1 MATANLS
8 VGINTTKA
16 KSDLQELKQW
26 MANSLTDMT
35 LSINEKS
42 LENSI
47 SRAMKGP
54 RGQGYSL
61 KINLTELK
69 TDVSRALNDAVSGAK
84 IGGGSIDTTQL
95 LAEFKKLGQVLET
108 NFADAGD
115 KAGHKFTKGIVDDF
129 GKLGSAHETAKGK
142 TKQHT
147 EEVKEHNKQQA
158 LLHSTLRGVAGG
170 LDNLWLTYGRFVP
183 YMIGAYAA
191 ISVARKSLEEGI
203 QFDYSAHFIAALG
216 GFEGSVNRVKDSLLG
231 IKDAPANVNELA
243 NAMRVLQQTGI
254 EASYGV
260 SLLPTVISAATLGE
274 TDMKTAT
281 EDLVGVLEVFN
292 LHSQDPEILAEN
304 FRKAGDV
311 MAFAAQ
317 ETKANLHQ
325 VAQSLQNV
333 TGVAEQYK
341 ISLETVTAAQIM
353 LGKQGIV
360 GPRAGTYTRSMF
372 ESIYVPISK
381 KAEEIHKLLDFSAF
395 DAKTGEVRKDLEV
408 IVELVGKLQKY
419 DPQSQ
424 ARLVEGMTNTWG
436 AKQLR
441 AILNDLPGFL
451 KLQAEAGEQS
461 GRLQKQTEKLTESVA
476 YQLKQLKADYD
487 NLLTSAFTNNEG
499 LAAPIEKLREA
510 LARPETL
517 ALLTDLVTG
526 IVNLG
531 TALVNLGGPIADV
544 AKALATLAV
553 FKVVQAGAVALVGSL
568 VSLGGAIGTVANL
581 VMGGG
586 TLAGGLTAL
595 ASGPFAVLMGALAAA
610 GAAWYMFRDR
620 ARDAMVE
627 IESDTMSM
635 AVRVSETLAK
645 VMRNYGEMS
654 AAAIKSEVMSAESN
668 VDQLNRKAE
677 AAAKLMKKY
686 NINSALEA
694 SRFIETS
701 TTTNSTGEVY
711 TKDGNAYEAA
721 AAYLNTLKET
731 REAVDSLSQVRA
743 LAANKQAEE
752 DTAAAA
758 AAKRRESELKGL
770 LKWAPE
776 VKGAADKA
784 AKELLQIEQTELD
797 SLKAYSKTRIDL
809 VKDEMQQRIVTE
821 EDGWGEIKK
830 IYAEAAEAQAAL
842 LASSL
847 AKARKPAEKAKIIKE
862 IKDVAEAYARGLG
875 DVTTAFSKLRD
886 EEAKATQ
893 EYMKTLGGE
902 ADELLKKAK
911 AAEEENA
918 QIGMTAA
925 QLEALTQQRYAEK
938 IQIKETEA
946 ARLRNLVSEQEEVA
960 VKDQAAYVQSL
971 YNAGLYEEAAAAAAS
986 VPALTE
992 KEGRYKAQLFLVES
1006 QIEALG
1012 RLRDAEAARPALK
1025 ASADAWKKFTD
1036 DIERSL
1042 TDSLYRAFES
1052 GESFG
1057 AAFAKSLQNT
1067 IKTAA
1072 LKLTVQ
1078 VVVGTGGNLVA
1089 QAADSVL
1096 GTKFSSSGV
1105 LNNASSLGSALN
1117 LFSAGGASGASLAAA
1132 NATGALGGDALGALI
1147 AGNASSWGVSA
1158 AGVEGMASVLGGVA
1172 NASTATAAAATTA
1185 AGAAEGAAT
1194 AAAGAASAASWAL
1207 PAIGALAYV
1216 ATNFKKIVGGQKSM
1230 GDGVQIVGAFNDGG
1244 FNGMMGQDWQK
1255 SGGWFGKKKNGM
1267 DWSMLSP
1274 EIDAAFDDLYKGVKT
1289 GLVDIGKRLG
1299 DDSVAGLLDGF
1310 TMQVDQRSFIQVL
1323 SVTANQIGNDLVK
1336 AMLSQVAPV
1345 VNDVMSRTGS
1355 TDWAGTLNTMTAQAE
1370 GVGNVLKLIGRS
1382 LTDDFP
1388 WAKLNDILWLTDNLV
1403 QSFGGLDTL
1412 SSAVG
1417 TYYQDFYSAEERNA
1431 TALAQMTEQV
1441 TAAGLAMPKTKD
1453 EFRSLVD
1460 SLDLATDSGRQA
1472 FVTLMKIAPAF
1483 STVTEAMEQT
1493 RTAAQEQARAVAAA
1507 RQGWQNKLD
1516 VLTGVTTDRQLQL
1529 QADLASTTDATTQ
1542 ALIRQ
1547 VYAQE
1552 DLNSVAQQ
1560 RANLENQILQLQGNT
1575 NALRAQE
1582 LAALDE
1588 SNRALQ
1594 EQIYALQ
1601 DAAAVAQERTNLENQ
1616 LLQMQGNTTE
1626 LRARELAA
1634 LDPSNRALQ
1643 EQIYA
1648 LEDAK
1653 TAAEEAKTAADALA
1667 QAQADAAQRAAE
1679 AARAAE
1685 AIAQE
1690 RLGLEKQLWQL
1701 QGDTVKIREK
1711 ELEALNPANRALQEQ
1726 IWLLQD
1732 QAEAAQRLA
1741 QIESERMG
1749 LQRQLWQLQGNT
1761 AAIRRAELEAL
1772 DPSNRALQEQIWAL
1786 EDSKKAADEWIST
1799 WENLSSS
1806 LLEQAKKLRGEISA
1820 QSSSSLMAQFA
1831 TATAQARAGDSTA
1844 AGQLV
1849 GLSDQLMEAYNN
1861 TAGSSLEVARMAA
1874 YLAGSLE
1881 TTANMTTA
1889 LSPPTY
1895 RGTVKTNDNYSGSRQ
1910 QAETTDEVRQLREEN
1925 RSQAAA
1931 ISRLLTELTRIT
1943 SRWDRDGMPEI
1954 RAEAL

>member
-54 RGQGYSL
+54 SGQGYSL

-544 AKALATLAV
+544 VKALATFAV

-627 IESDTMSM
+627 IESDTVTM

-721 AAYLNTLKET
+721 AAYLNTLKEM

-776 VKGAADKA
+776 VKGAGDKA

-902 ADELLKKAK
+902 TDELLKKAK

-1096 GTKFSSSGV
+1096 GTKFSSSG
-1105 LNNASSLGSALN
+1105 SSLLGAASNVNSLYN
-1117 LFSAGGASGASLAAA
+1117 TVSGGGVLGSLAGSSAA
-1132 NATGALGGDALGALI
+1132 YGAAIGSTSIGAGSQAAMLAAQTGAF
-1147 AGNASSWGVSA
+1147 
-1158 AGVEGMASVLGGVA
+1158 GVEGAA
-1172 NASTATAAAATTA
+1172 ATAAAAGTISS
-1185 AGAAEGAAT
+1185 E
-1194 AAAGAASAASWAL
+1194 AAAAASGLASAASWAL
-1207 PAIGALAYV
+1207 PAIGALTFV

-1230 GDGVQIVGAFNDGG
+1230 GDGVQIVGSFNDGG

-1310 TMQVDQRSFIQVL
+1310 TMQVDQRGVIQNVSGL
-1323 SVTANQIGNDLVK
+1323 ATQIGNDLVK
-1336 AMLSQVAPV
+1336 SMLSTVAPV
-1345 VNDVMSRTGS
+1345 VNDVMSRTG
-1355 TDWAGTLNTMTAQAE
+1355 TQDWAGTLNTMTAQAL
-1370 GVGNVLKLIGRS
+1370 GVDQALKLVGTS
-1382 LTDDFP
+1382 LEDTFGQQ
-1388 WAKLNDILWLTDNLV
+1388 KLNDVLWVTDQFARMFGSVETMGNQLSAYV
-1403 QSFGGLDTL
+1403 QN
-1412 SSAVG
+1412 
-1417 TYYQDFYSAEERNA
+1417 FYSESEISSKAWSA
-1431 TALAQMTEQV
+1431 MGEQF
-1441 TAAGLAMPKTKD
+1441 AAIGETMPETKAG
-1453 EFRSLVD
+1453 FRSLVE
-1460 SLDLATDSGRQA
+1460 SLDLTTESGRQTFA
-1472 FVTLMKIAPAF
+1472 SLMNLSPAF
-1483 STVTEAMEQT
+1483 AQLAGASEALQQKILEQ
-1493 RTAAQEQARAVAAA
+1493 RTS
-1507 RQGWQNKLD
+1507 WQNKLD
-1516 VLTGVTTDRQLQL
+1516 VLTGATTDRQLQM
-1529 QADLASTTDATTQ
+1529 QSDLASTTDAATQ

-1552 DLNSVAQQ
+1552 DLRSAASAAAEAAAQAAAEAQQ
-1560 RANLENQILQLQGNT
+1560 RSAAVASERYGLETQLLQAQGDT
-1575 NALRAQE
+1575 VALRE
-1582 LAALDE
+1582 RERAALDE

-1594 EQIYALQ
+1594 DQIW
-1601 DAAAVAQERTNLENQ
+1601 
-1616 LLQMQGNTTE
+1616 
-1626 LRARELAA
+1626 
-1634 LDPSNRALQ
+1634 
-1643 EQIYA
+1643 A

-1653 TAAEEAKTAADALA
+1653 AAADAAA
-1667 QAQADAAQRAAE
+1667 QAAQESAQAE
-1679 AARAAE
+1679 AARQAEIQQQAAAAAQAAA
-1685 AIAQE
+1685 AIASE
-1690 RLGLEKQLWQL
+1690 RDGLQKQLWQA
-1701 QGDTVKIREK
+1701 QGDTVALRAA
-1711 ELEALNPANRALQEQ
+1711 ELAALNPANRALQQQ
-1726 IWLLQD
+1726 IWLLED
-1732 QAEAAQRLA
+1732 QAAAAQKAA

-1749 LQRQLWQLQGNT
+1749 LQKQLWQLQGNT

-1772 DPSNRALQEQIWAL
+1772 DPSNRALQKQIWAL

>member
-54 RGQGYSL
+54 SGQGYSL

-902 ADELLKKAK
+902 TDELLKKAK

-1096 GTKFSSSGV
+1096 GTKFSSSG
-1105 LNNASSLGSALN
+1105 SSLLGTASNVNSLYNA
-1117 LFSAGGASGASLAAA
+1117 FSGGGVLGSLAGSSAA
-1132 NATGALGGDALGALI
+1132 YGAAIGTTSIGAGSQAAMLAAQTGAF
-1147 AGNASSWGVSA
+1147 
-1158 AGVEGMASVLGGVA
+1158 GVEGAA
-1172 NASTATAAAATTA
+1172 ATAAAAGTISS
-1185 AGAAEGAAT
+1185 E
-1194 AAAGAASAASWAL
+1194 AAAAASGLASAASWAL
-1207 PAIGALAYV
+1207 PAIGALAFV

-1230 GDGVQIVGAFNDGG
+1230 GDGVQIVGSFGEGG
-1244 FNGMMGQDWQK
+1244 FSGMMGQDWQK
-1255 SGGWFGKKKNGM
+1255 SGGWFGKKKNGV
-1267 DWSMLSP
+1267 DWSPLNP
-1274 EIDAAFDDLYKGVKT
+1274 EIDKAFDDLYTGVKT
-1289 GLVDIGKRLG
+1289 GLIDLGKRFG
-1299 DDSVAGLLDGF
+1299 DDSVAGVLDGF
-1310 TMQVDQRSFIQVL
+1310 SMQVDQRSFIQVL
-1323 SVTANQIGNDLVK
+1323 SLTAEQIGTDLVK
-1336 AMLSQVAPV
+1336 SMLSQVAPV
-1345 VNDVMSRTGS
+1345 VNDVMARTGS
-1355 TDWAGTLNTMTAQAE
+1355 KDWAGTLNTMTAQAE